1 MCKQDES
8 KMYESTIYYNHYL
21 GADCNQMMSYTFQ
34 FNAFFVSFQFHLI
47 SVSCL
52 EPVEPIM
59 MFSIYY

>member
-1 MCKQDES
+1 MNQKH
-8 KMYESTIYYNHYL
+8 MNESTIYYNHNS

-34 FNAFFVSFQFHLI
+34 LIALNVSFQFHII
-47 SVSCL
+47 SVLRL

>member
-1 MCKQDES
+1 MNQNH
-8 KMYESTIYYNHYL
+8 MTESTIYYNHYL

-47 SVSCL
+47 SVSRL
-52 EPVEPIM
+52 EAVEPIM